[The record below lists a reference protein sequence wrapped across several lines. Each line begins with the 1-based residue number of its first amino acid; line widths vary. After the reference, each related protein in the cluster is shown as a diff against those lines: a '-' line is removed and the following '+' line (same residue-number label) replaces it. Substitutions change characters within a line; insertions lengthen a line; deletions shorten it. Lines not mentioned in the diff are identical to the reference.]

1 MPTEVNDPGQDTI
14 AVRFLRYERIQKV
27 CTYIGGGIGGVLV
40 IVGLNGTSIA
50 HAPRWLHAVLI
61 TAVVLSAVCL
71 GRAYI
76 GYLSAQFH
84 LARQQETG
92 GLPDDRG
99 VADLNGCAYPTG
111 AYRSYCIAIALLAV
125 AGIGLLAAVWW
136 P

>member
-1 MPTEVNDPGQDTI
+1 MPTAANDPDRDTI

-50 HAPRWLHAVLI
+50 QAPRWLHAVLI
-61 TAVVLSAVCL
+61 TAVVLSAVFL

-84 LARQQETG
+84 LAREQLVSS
-92 GLPDDRG
+92 LPGDRG
-99 VADLNGCAYPTG
+99 VAELSGCAYPTG
-111 AYRSYCIAIALLAV
+111 AYRSYCTAIGLLAV

-136 P
+136 R